1 MFLKYKLHRTPN
13 GNTTPPWVENPGHF
27 PDPDDNTYI
36 GYTPNE
42 ADREYWVPDTVTNY
56 TQSELV
62 DYVLD
67 LHSRYPMLNDPA
79 DGSGIIDPDN
89 PPSAMTNDE
98 VTEFVNAWATT
109 VSS

>member
-1 MFLKYKLHRTPN
+1 MFLKYKLHRTHM
-13 GNTTPPWVENPGHF
+13 GNTTPPWVENSGHF
-27 PDPDDNTYI
+27 PDPDNNTYI
-36 GYTPNE
+36 GYTPDE
-42 ADREYWVPDTVTNY
+42 ADRAYWVPDTVTNY

-67 LHSRYPMLNDPA
+67 LHSRYPMLNAPA
-79 DGSGIIDPDN
+79 HGSGVIDTEN

-98 VTEFVNAWATT
+98 VTAFVNTWATA